1 MRIAKRQFGVVG
13 LQRTGLAVT
22 RALLARGG
30 RVLATDAATMDQ
42 LPSDV
47 AALSQ
52 MGAVV
57 RVGDAAYE
65 GLSDCEVIVI
75 SPGVPMDIPPL
86 VAARQRGAEI
96 IGEVELA
103 YRLCPA
109 PIIAITGTKG
119 KTTTTTLLGEM
130 LKAAGK
136 PVVVAGNIGNA
147 FIGELDRVTPEH
159 TVVLEVSSFQLE
171 STVHFRPHIACLLN
185 IGEDHLDRY
194 ASMDDYIAAK
204 MKIFANQ
211 GEGDFAVLNGDQ
223 PELANALSKGRGGR
237 PCPTALFFSA
247 RGRKVAGTYQT
258 GENLVFTLSAWQYG
272 EHVICSRHDIHLRGE
287 HNIANVL
294 AASLMALLADA
305 PLPAI
310 REAIRHFKGV
320 PHRLEIVD
328 TLEGVTFVNDSQG
341 TTPFATLRGLEAFDE
356 PIVLIA
362 GGRAKTDNF
371 DALGAAIAQRC
382 KGVVLIGEAAPA
394 IADAARRAGF
404 EPIQFSRTMDDAVR
418 KAFDAAKPHGVVLL
432 SPACAS
438 FDMFQSYEHR
448 GNEFKR
454 VVAEIK
460 ANG

>member
-1 MRIAKRQFGVVG
+1 MQIAKRQFGVVG
-13 LQRTGLAVT
+13 LQRTGLATV

-30 RVLATDAATMDQ
+30 RVLATDAATMDK

-47 AALSQ
+47 AELSQ
-52 MGAVV
+52 RGVV
-57 RVGDAAYE
+57 VKVGDAAYE
-65 GLSDCEVIVI
+65 GLSNCEVIVI

-86 VAARQRGAEI
+86 VEARQCGAEI

-109 PIIAITGTKG
+109 PILAITGTKG

-136 PVVVAGNIGNA
+136 PVIVAGNIGNA
-147 FIGELDRVTPEH
+147 SIGELDKVTPEH

-171 STVHFRPHIACLLN
+171 STVHFRPRIACLLN
-185 IGEDHLDRY
+185 VGEDHLDRY

-211 GEGDFAVLNGDQ
+211 SEGDFAVLNSDQ
-223 PELANALSKGRGGR
+223 PELANALPKRR
-237 PCPTALFFSA
+237 NTKLFFSA
-247 RGRKVAGTYQT
+247 MERKVAGTYRS
-258 GENLVFTLSAWQYG
+258 GENLIFTLSAWKYG
-272 EHVICSRHDIHLRGE
+272 EHAICSRNDIRLRGE
-287 HNIANVL
+287 HNVANVL

-305 PLPAI
+305 PVQAI
-310 REAIRHFKGV
+310 RDAIRNFKGV

-328 TLEGVTFVNDSQG
+328 TIDGVTFVNDSQG

-356 PIVLIA
+356 PLVLIA
-362 GGRAKTDNF
+362 GGRAKVDDF
-371 DALGAAIAQRC
+371 SVLGEAIARRC
-382 KGVVLIGEAAPA
+382 KSVVLIGEAAQM

-404 EPIQFSRTMDDAVR
+404 EQIQFSRTMDDAVR
-418 KAFDAAKPHGVVLL
+418 RAFDEAKPHGVVLL

-438 FDMFQSYEHR
+438 FDMFRSYEHR

-460 ANG
+460 ATRVEG